1 MTSIAEN
8 RDRLGYWVEFIKRR
22 ITPGFK
28 VTGPHSNDADVWYA
42 IGSASAHD
50 PAEVITK
57 LQLGVQTRD
66 ARFFYCRP
74 GEQRTVL
81 GTDVGALQAG
91 GLCEL
96 TKLGM
101 L

>member
-1 MTSIAEN
+1 MTTIAEN

-42 IGSASAHD
+42 IGSASTHD
-50 PAEVITK
+50 PAEVIPRV
-57 LQLGVQTRD
+57 QFGVQMSD

-74 GEQRTVL
+74 GGQRTVVS
-81 GTDVGALQAG
+81 TDVGALQAG
-91 GLCEL
+91 GLREL